1 MQEDEVVRYISPEQC
16 THREAE
22 LGGQK
27 KEIFMQA
34 DTGGRLRQVN
44 RYNPPEADVSNTYK
58 LRLAFQRR
66 SLALDQFNLI
76 PFDVSEAYHEYLFDL
91 MLQPVLHGYN
101 AISVPQIIQ
110 ADKMIWTFMST
121 HCRQGISRRPDGT
134 LPMQEALKE
143 ARSSPLVMA
152 ALQPLPKSS
161 GGFDRKGKGKYDN
174 GSQSS
179 GSRDVPYSY
188 KGGKD
193 KGKGKGGKH
202 GKAGKANNARSYLPK
217 DLAGGK
223 TVTADGSRICFSYN
237 LGNCQL
243 AKPGQ
248 SCFKGLHVCCGCES
262 PDHGFLKCT
271 KKN

>member
-1 MQEDEVVRYISPEQC
+1 
-16 THREAE
+16 
-22 LGGQK
+22 
-27 KEIFMQA
+27 
-34 DTGGRLRQVN
+34 
-44 RYNPPEADVSNTYK
+44 
-58 LRLAFQRR
+58 
-66 SLALDQFNLI
+66 
-76 PFDVSEAYHEYLFDL
+76 
-91 MLQPVLHGYN
+91 
-101 AISVPQIIQ
+101 
-110 ADKMIWTFMST
+110 
-121 HCRQGISRRPDGT
+121 
-134 LPMQEALKE
+134 MQEALKE

-161 GGFDRKGKGKYDN
+161 GGYDRKGKGKYDN